1 MKYKLLSILL
11 AFLII
16 SLCTGTG
23 WSRSIDVPITLQERA
38 GINWRDYPITI
49 GFPVPKGNKEYAI
62 PPRVVDAWNNEV
74 PSQAVLAGKWPQ
86 DGSPRWWLI
95 TFLGSVSKGNSTQY
109 RIVPGEKREITFK
122 RQVNLTQEGDRVIL
136 ENGLLRVE
144 IAPNEQ
150 LLGKIW
156 FDHSGRV
163 SNAERDLA
171 QEEAGLFLKT
181 ASGLFRGKNSQIMIV
196 ESGRVR
202 TVVSIKGVFY
212 HTETQQSNGFSYEGQ
227 LVFYGDSP
235 FINLQLTLV
244 NQEVTDWTRVDGAW
258 ICFQQKQRQD
268 QSWEGAFGCGTQGAA
283 EVKLNFEEKASLIIL
298 GPEKISWEGKS
309 VTRVQLKKLNTVNFG
324 WVDLTGSSFGMTIGV
339 SNCWQQYPKALEISG
354 LAQINIELVPKASP
368 VLWGR
373 GVAKTHDL
381 TILFHSARDREY
393 TERIKGLLNAV
404 PVASLPAV
412 WYNQAGV
419 FYNPL
424 RIHSSA
430 YVEEK
435 MIASTYL
442 GEKSKGDFLNLYG
455 PGSFGDEINQENW
468 GIFNYGD
475 IRRDFSAPWAVK
487 GEYWN
492 NNQYDLPLLL
502 LREFLETTDAVFLD
516 IAKASL
522 RHVSDVDLAHP
533 SAADR
538 VTPGLDHI
546 RSARTGLLVEAE
558 DFSHVKNQG
567 LLLGYYLLGDYR
579 LLNMAVK
586 VANRI
591 CLIDGL
597 DLDRPRSYGLG
608 IIGSLTGYEATGEE
622 RYLLRA
628 REIGAALVDVV
639 EQNKGILP
647 SDFTYQTGLA
657 IEGLLQLSHW
667 DNNPEL
673 MKTVKTVVD
682 RVIYDFWDEENGYL
696 QDMGGLT
703 FTSILCRLYEQ
714 TGNEKYRNVC
724 QTQFG
729 KFLNSTEILKPR
741 DVALSYRNLY
751 SFFTMEG
758 KQKKQETPE

>member
-1 MKYKLLSILL
+1 
-11 AFLII
+11 
-16 SLCTGTG
+16 
-23 WSRSIDVPITLQERA
+23 VPVTLQERA

-49 GFPVPKGNKEYAI
+49 GFPVPKGNKDYAV
-62 PPRVVDAWNNEV
+62 PPRVVDTWNNEV
-74 PSQAVLAGKWPQ
+74 PSQAVLAGQWPQ
-86 DGSPRWWLI
+86 DGSPRWWLM
-95 TFLGSVSKGNSTQY
+95 TFLASVGRGSSTQY
-109 RIVPGEKREITFK
+109 RIVPSGKKEITFK
-122 RQVNLTQEGDRVIL
+122 RQVNLTQEGDRVFL

-150 LLGKIW
+150 LLGRIW
-156 FDHSGRV
+156 FNHSGRV
-163 SNAERDLA
+163 SSAERDLA
-171 QEEAGLFLKT
+171 QEEAGLYLKT
-181 ASGLFRGKNSQIMIV
+181 AGGLFQGKNSQVSIV
-196 ESGRVR
+196 ESGRIR
-202 TVVSIKGVFY
+202 TVVLIKGDFY
-212 HTETQQSNGFSYEGQ
+212 HTETQQLNGFSYEGQ

-235 FINLQLTLV
+235 FINLQLTIV
-244 NQEVTDWTRVDGAW
+244 NQELTDWTRVDGAW
-258 ICFQQKQRQD
+258 VCFQQKQYQD
-268 QSWEGAFGCGTQGAA
+268 ESWEGAFGCGGPGVA
-283 EVKLNFEEKASLIIL
+283 EVKLDSEEKASLAVL
-298 GPEKISWEGKS
+298 GPEKFSWEGKP
-309 VTRVQLKKLNTVNFG
+309 VTRPQLKELNTDDFG
-324 WVDLTGSSFGMTIGV
+324 WVDLTASGFGMTIGV

-354 LAQINIELVPKASP
+354 LGRINIELVPKASP
-368 VLWGR
+368 VLWGK

-404 PVASLPAV
+404 PVASLPAA

-424 RIHSSA
+424 RIHNSA
-430 YVEEK
+430 YAEEM
-435 MIASTYL
+435 MIASAFL

-455 PGSFGDEINQENW
+455 PASFGDEINQENW

-475 IRRDFSAPWAVK
+475 IRRDFSSPWGVK
-487 GEYWN
+487 GAYWN

-538 VTPGLDHI
+538 ITPGLDHI
-546 RSARTGLLVEAE
+546 RSARTGLLAEAE
-558 DFSHVKNQG
+558 DFSYVKNQG
-567 LLLGYYLLGDYR
+567 LLLGYYLIGDYR
-579 LLNMAVK
+579 LLNMAIK

-597 DLDRPRSYGLG
+597 NPDRPRSYGLG
-608 IIGSLTGYEATGEE
+608 IIGSLIGYEATGEE

-628 REIGAALVDVV
+628 REIGDDLVDVV

-657 IEGLLQLSHW
+657 IEGLLHLSHW
-667 DNNPEL
+667 DKDPVL

-682 RVIYDFWDEENGYL
+682 RVIYDFWDEESGFL
-696 QDMGGLT
+696 QDIGGLT

-714 TGNEKYRNVC
+714 TGNETYRNIC
-724 QTQFG
+724 QTQFS

-751 SFFTMEG
+751 AILNMEG
-758 KQKKQETPE
+758 KQKQQETPE